1 MANLV
6 FNYFKQAVMQGSLNL
21 QSAAAN
27 KIMVA
32 LVNNSAAAGLNIDT
46 HKYFG
51 MINGTYE
58 ISGAAQIAYTAG
70 GKILSSPN
78 VQQDDTGNQGVLFGT
93 AILWASS
100 TITAAGA
107 VLYASSGNGY
117 ASDPLI
123 CFVDF
128 TANQTSS
135 NGNFQINWAATGI
148 LALT

>member
-27 KIMVA
+27 KIYVA

-51 MINGTYE
+51 DVKGTYE
-58 ISGAAQIAYTAG
+58 VSGMVAYTAG
-70 GKILSSPN
+70 GVALSGPN
-78 VQQDDTGNQGVLFGT
+78 VQMDTTGNQGILYGT
-93 AILWASS
+93 AVLWASS

-107 VLYASSGNGY
+107 ILYCSSGSGY
-117 ASDPLI
+117 FSDPMV

-128 TANQTSS
+128 TADQVSS
-135 NGNFQINWAATGI
+135 NGNFQITWAATGI